1 MVIVVSDGKSAG
13 DIFPISDLGS
23 GNRLESAL
31 FTGVLMLSA
40 SSSDLIRTTECRQLP
55 QAGAVE
61 VLTLVNGTAL
71 VIAADSL
78 SLYRSPQQVG
88 DPLGNG
94 LVASVA
100 AAPALVPQQGR
111 FVQEYRAGYVGLCD
125 GRVLLISLNFVQL
138 FGSKE
143 DALHNRGE
151 QARLSLA
158 H

>member
-1 MVIVVSDGKSAG
+1 
-13 DIFPISDLGS
+13 
-23 GNRLESAL
+23 
-31 FTGVLMLSA
+31 MLSA

-100 AAPALVPQQGR
+100 AVPALVPQQGR
-111 FVQEYRAGYVGLCD
+111 FCAGMPGRLCRSVRWPGAAD
-125 GRVLLISLNFVQL
+125 QPEFCAAVRQ
-138 FGSKE
+138 
-143 DALHNRGE
+143 
-151 QARLSLA
+151 
-158 H
+158 

>member
-1 MVIVVSDGKSAG
+1 
-13 DIFPISDLGS
+13 
-23 GNRLESAL
+23 
-31 FTGVLMLSA
+31 MLSA
-40 SSSDLIRTTECRQLP
+40 SSSDLIRATECRQLP
-55 QAGAVE
+55 QAGILE

-71 VIAADSL
+71 VLAADSL

-88 DPLGNG
+88 DALGNG

-100 AAPALVPQQGR
+100 IAPLLVPREER
-111 FVQEYRAGYVGLCD
+111 FVQECRAGYVGLCD

-138 FGSKE
+138 FGGKE
-143 DALHNRGE
+143 DALHNRNE

>member
-1 MVIVVSDGKSAG
+1 
-13 DIFPISDLGS
+13 
-23 GNRLESAL
+23 
-31 FTGVLMLSA
+31 MLSA

-100 AAPALVPQQGR
+100 AVPALVPQQGR
-111 FVQEYRAGYVGLCD
+111 FVQECRAGYVGLCD

-143 DALHNRGE
+143 DALHNRHE

-158 H
+158 R